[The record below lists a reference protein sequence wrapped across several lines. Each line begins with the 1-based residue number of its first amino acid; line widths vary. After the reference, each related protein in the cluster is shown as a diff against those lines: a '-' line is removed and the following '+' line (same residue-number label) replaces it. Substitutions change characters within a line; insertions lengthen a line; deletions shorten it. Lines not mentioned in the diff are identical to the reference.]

1 MALITCPECG
11 ASVSSE
17 AKVCPSCGH
26 PINTQSKKRGRSS
39 GFRTGAIIGLI
50 GGIGL
55 VGVFLLSMYLSA
67 SSQPEPP
74 ADVTVTVTTEAGNNA
89 LISGL
94 GLILPLVVIPLFVA
108 ALIAADKIGRT
119 AAIAMSVAALV
130 LSATA
135 LVFMVFLLNV
145 LSICLGWLFLWQ
157 PVLEVAGSIKMLSNA
172 MKYEA

>member
-17 AKVCPSCGH
+17 AKVCPSCGR

-55 VGVFLLSMYLSA
+55 VGVFLLS
-67 SSQPEPP
+67 
-74 ADVTVTVTTEAGNNA
+74 
-89 LISGL
+89 
-94 GLILPLVVIPLFVA
+94 VA
-108 ALIAADKIGRT
+108 ALA
-119 AAIAMSVAALV
+119 

-157 PVLEVAGSIKMLSNA
+157 PVLEIAGSIKMLSNA